1 MKYGKRGFESLNR
14 CMGKRQSINFKM
26 INDGKFTPIDPKLI
40 AESSKRIS
48 DAMKK
53 VILDYHKKD
62 ALSRLSAS
70 KTIYR

>member
-1 MKYGKRGFESLNR
+1 
-14 CMGKRQSINFKM
+14 MGKREKINFNT
-26 INDGKFTPIDPKLI
+26 INEGKIEIIDPKLI

-53 VILDYHKKD
+53 ILREYHKKD
-62 ALSRLSAS
+62 AGSRLLAS